1 GMRLRHDGNGS
12 WTVRDGERVVATYGT
27 DDLRYSLSWKGYCFA
42 DDAERQAWAGHHDD
56 LELDAI
62 LARLVDDLVDR
73 GRLASATDRPGDA
86 ELGRLLIKEH
96 IRFP

>member
-1 GMRLRHDGNGS
+1 MRLRHRGDGR
-12 WTVRDGERVVATYGT
+12 WAVVDGDREVVTYGT
-27 DDLRYSLSWKGYCFA
+27 DDLRYSVSWKGYCFT
-42 DDAERQAWAGHHDD
+42 DEAERAAWSGHHDD
-56 LELDAI
+56 LDLDAI